1 MFGSKMYIDAIKKPH
16 STLPHEKTIGM
27 CTALGLT
34 EKRIRLIGCGFV
46 SRIFGLQKYDIFNIS
61 QPIDV
66 DFSRSLLK
74 TKTLC
79 PFYSKV
85 DQHNRAPEQSGAFVL
100 FEGKN

>member
-1 MFGSKMYIDAIKKPH
+1 
-16 STLPHEKTIGM
+16 M

-61 QPIDV
+61 QSIEV
-66 DFSRSLLK
+66 EFSRSLLK

-85 DQHNRAPEQSGAFVL
+85 NQHNRAPEQPGAFVL
-100 FEGKN
+100 FLCVIQ

>member
-1 MFGSKMYIDAIKKPH
+1 
-16 STLPHEKTIGM
+16 M

-66 DFSRSLLK
+66 EFSRSLLK

-100 FEGKN
+100 FLGEK